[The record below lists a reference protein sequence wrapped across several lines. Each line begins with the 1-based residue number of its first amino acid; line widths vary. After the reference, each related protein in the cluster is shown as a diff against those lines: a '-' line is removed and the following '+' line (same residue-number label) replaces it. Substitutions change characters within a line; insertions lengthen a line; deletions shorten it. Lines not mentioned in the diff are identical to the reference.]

1 MNEFDVWRTY
11 KSRPTLCIK
20 LKTDTDEIISADLI
34 EENSHKDVL
43 LVTNMAFGLYY
54 DLDEVPVVGARAAGV
69 KSINLKADDFVVDS
83 LILDRGEDVT
93 ITIVTQRGSIKRMK
107 VSELSKLG
115 RAKRGLMVLRELKS
129 NPHRVF
135 SVVKNQDNKMI
146 HIVAENNKVYQV
158 NYKDLPIND
167 RQSNGSFIIDEKQDG
182 SVKEV
187 FTEIIE

>member
-1 MNEFDVWRTY
+1 
-11 KSRPTLCIK
+11 
-20 LKTDTDEIISADLI
+20 
-34 EENSHKDVL
+34 
-43 LVTNMAFGLYY
+43 
-54 DLDEVPVVGARAAGV
+54 
-69 KSINLKADDFVVDS
+69 
-83 LILDRGEDVT
+83 
-93 ITIVTQRGSIKRMK
+93 
-107 VSELSKLG
+107 
-115 RAKRGLMVLRELKS
+115 MVLRELKS